1 MADPLNPVLGVDL
14 GGTKIFAG
22 VLASATSTEPLRA
35 SVKVATQGQTDRH
48 TILNNL
54 YGAIDAVLDQARLR
68 PSDLGGLGVCVPG
81 VVVGARVV
89 DCTNL
94 AGWNDVDLGDLLETR
109 YGVPVRVD
117 NDARAAC
124 WAEATTG
131 AGAGV
136 ATQAFVTVSTGI
148 GGAFVLDGRLYR
160 GVHAVAGELG
170 ETRWP
175 DGETAETSAA
185 GPALPRLFGV
195 RPEELQARCEAGD
208 PAARAAFDH
217 LVRRLG
223 LLLANL
229 TTVLDP
235 GLIVLGGGVSQL
247 GAFLLEPLEQ
257 EVRRQAYSLSRG
269 VRLVQSRWM
278 GEAGVRG
285 IAALTR

>member
-1 MADPLNPVLGVDL
+1 MANPLSPVLGVDL

-22 VLASATSTEPLRA
+22 VLASATSTEPLLV
-35 SVKVATQGQTDRH
+35 SVKVPTQGRSDRQ

-54 YGAIDAVLDQARLR
+54 YGAIDATLEQADLR
-68 PSDLGGLGVCVPG
+68 PGDLGGLGVCVPG
-81 VVVGARVV
+81 VVVGKRVV

-94 AGWNDVDLGDLLETR
+94 ADWQDVALGELLEQR
-109 YGVPVRVD
+109 YGVAVTVD

-131 AGAGV
+131 GGAGV
-136 ATQAFVTVSTGI
+136 DTQAFVTVSTGI
-148 GGAFVLDGRLYR
+148 GGAFVFDGRLYR
-160 GVHAVAGELG
+160 GVHSVAGELG
-170 ETRWP
+170 ETKWL

-195 RPEELQARCEAGD
+195 NPEDLRARFEAGD
-208 PAARAAFDH
+208 PVARDAFDH
-217 LVRRLG
+217 LVTRLG
-223 LLLANL
+223 LVLANL
-229 TTVLDP
+229 ATVLDP
-235 GLIVLGGGVSQL
+235 GLIIMGGGVSQM
-247 GAFLLEPLEQ
+247 GSFLLEPLEQ
-257 EVRRQAYSLSRG
+257 EIRRQAYSLSRG

>member
-1 MADPLNPVLGVDL
+1 MANPHSPVLGVDL

-22 VLASATSTEPLRA
+22 VLASATSTEPLTA
-35 SVKVATQGQTDRH
+35 AVKVPTQGRTDRQ

-54 YGAIDAVLDQARLR
+54 YGAIDAALDQASLR
-68 PSDLGGLGVCVPG
+68 ASDLGGLGVCVPG
-81 VVVGARVV
+81 VVAGKRVV

-94 AGWNDVDLGDLLETR
+94 AGWHDVALGELLEDR
-109 YGVPVRVD
+109 YRVAVSVE

-136 ATQAFVTVSTGI
+136 STQAFVTVSTGI
-148 GGAFVLDGRLYR
+148 GGAFVLDGKLYR
-160 GVHAVAGELG
+160 GAHAVAGELG

-195 RPEELQARCEAGD
+195 NPEDLRTRFDAGD
-208 PAARAAFDH
+208 PQARAAFAH
-217 LVRRLG
+217 LVSRLG

-269 VRLVQSRWM
+269 VRLVQSRWG

-285 IAALTR
+285 MAALTR